1 MLFLYLIEILTV
13 CRYQTIAKK
22 GLVLNQLFP
31 LALYYSNGHSIS
43 ASDCTLSQSNDRM
56 KFPLFFFYWTYKID
70 CKSLKI
76 T

>member
-31 LALYYSNGHSIS
+31 LALYYSNGHSIYP
-43 ASDCTLSQSNDRM
+43 SDCTLSHQM
-56 KFPLFFFYWTYKID
+56 IG
-70 CKSLKI
+70 
-76 T
+76 